1 MCRGIGGFLRVSR
14 GTGAAGRD
22 RGGLECSR
30 NKCREH
36 RAARQESPCRAWEG
50 VKSGLWGFLGRA
62 SRVVDRKR
70 LKRLLVA
77 LTGNRLFDRSL

>member
-1 MCRGIGGFLRVSR
+1 MWSRTLSGSVAAQGRWGEIGEGFW
-14 GTGAAGRD
+14 G
-22 RGGLECSR
+22 CSR

-36 RAARQESPCRAWEG
+36 RVARQKAPVAHGKGSNRG
-50 VKSGLWGFLGRA
+50 VSGFWVGT

-77 LTGNRLFDRSL
+77 LARNRLFARSL